1 MAGKTFVDTN
11 VLLRSLIDQFPES
24 KACRETV
31 FAQRK
36 AGAEMWI
43 SRQVVRELLVQLTHP
58 RTLKTTL
65 TPEQVQAQVKTV
77 LTLFRVADE
86 TSVTTQ
92 TLLTLVQDYPVGGK
106 QIHDANI
113 VAAMLANGID
123 TVLTLNAADFNR
135 YADKIRVVVPGQ
147 ETEQDND

>member
-24 KACRETV
+24 KACREAV

-58 RTLKTTL
+58 RTLTTPL
-65 TPEQVQAQVKTV
+65 TPEQVQTQVKTI

-92 TLLTLVQDYPVGGK
+92 TLLTLMDDYPVSGK

-113 VAAMLANGID
+113 VAAMLTNGID
-123 TVLTLNAADFNR
+123 TLLTLNAADFNR
-135 YADKIRVVVPGQ
+135 YSDKIQLVVPGQ

>member
-1 MAGKTFVDTN
+1 MMAGKTFVDTN

-24 KACRETV
+24 KACREAV

-58 RTLKTTL
+58 RTLKMPL
-65 TPEQVQAQVKTV
+65 TPEQVQTQVKTV
-77 LTLFRVADE
+77 LTLFRIVDE

-92 TLLTLVQDYPVGGK
+92 TLLTLVNDYPVSGK

-113 VAAMLANGID
+113 VSAMLTNSID
-123 TVLTLNAADFNR
+123 TLLTLNVADFNR
-135 YADKIRVVVPGQ
+135 YGDKIQVVVPGQ
-147 ETEQDND
+147 ETK